1 MTRIGLEYGIEPKYA
16 AVNIIGSADLV
27 AAVTA
32 KKIQVLAFVGILG
45 GIDATF
51 KLQSGASTDLTG
63 IFQHSIIPAVG
74 TLTLTGQPLNTET
87 VVLDGKTYTFQ
98 DTLTDVDGNV
108 HISHVDA
115 SGSIDNLIAAIILGV
130 GAGTA
135 YADSMTVHPSVTAI
149 AGAGDTMAVTA
160 HVKGTSG
167 NSIASTETL
176 TNGSF
181 GGATLASGVD
191 GSIQSLMWPY
201 NPAGW
206 CETVAGE
213 KLNAVLAGVSPA
225 LDGMLTYAEVT

>member
-1 MTRIGLEYGIEPKYA
+1 MTTLGLEWEVKHA
-16 AVNIIGSADLV
+16 AVNIVGNADLV
-27 AAVTA
+27 AAVTG
-32 KKIQVLAFVGILG
+32 KKIRVLSFVGLLG

-51 KLQSGASTDLTG
+51 KLQSGASTNLTG
-63 IFQHSIIPAVG
+63 VFQHSIIPAVG
-74 TLTLTGQPLNTET
+74 TLTLTDQPAITNT

-98 DTLTDVDGNV
+98 AALTDVDGNV

-115 SGSIDNLIAAIILGV
+115 SGSLDNLIAAITLGA
-130 GAGTA
+130 GSGTA
-135 YADSMTVHPSVTAI
+135 YAASMTVHPSVTAV
-149 AGAGDTMAVTA
+149 AGAGITMIATA

-176 TNGSF
+176 GNGAW
-181 GGATLASGVD
+181 GAATLASGVD

-206 CETVAGE
+206 CETVAAE
-213 KLNAVLAGVSPA
+213 KLNAVLAGTSPM

>member
-1 MTRIGLEYGIEPKYA
+1 MPPPGFEWELKYA
-16 AVNIIGSADLV
+16 AVNTIGSADLV
-27 AAVTA
+27 AAITG
-32 KKIQVLAFVGILG
+32 KKIRLLSFVGLLG

-63 IFQHSIIPAVG
+63 VFQHSIIPAVG
-74 TLTLTGQPLNTET
+74 ILTLTGLPLNTET

-108 HISHVDA
+108 HIGA
-115 SGSIDNLIAAIILGV
+115 SASESIDFLIAAIMLGA

-135 YADSMTVHPSVTAI
+135 YADSMTVHPSVVAV
-149 AGAGDTMAVTA
+149 AGAGDTMDVTA

-176 TNGSF
+176 TNGAF
-181 GGATLASGVD
+181 GAATLGSGVD
-191 GSIQSLMWPY
+191 GSIQSLIWPY

-225 LDGMLTYAEVT
+225 LDGMLTYTEIV

>member
-1 MTRIGLEYGIEPKYA
+1 MPPPGFEWELKYA
-16 AVNIIGSADLV
+16 SVNIIGSADLV
-27 AAVTA
+27 AALTG
-32 KKIQVLAFVGILG
+32 KKIRVLSFVGLLG

-63 IFQHSIIPAVG
+63 VFQHSIIPAVG
-74 TLTLTGQPLNTET
+74 TLTLTDQPANTQT
-87 VVLDGKTYTFQ
+87 VVIGGKTYTFLAELV
-98 DTLTDVDGNV
+98 DADGNV
-108 HISHVDA
+108 HIGTDTA
-115 SGSIDNLIAAIILGV
+115 ESIDFLIAAITLGA

-149 AGAGDTMAVTA
+149 AGAGLTMAVTA

-167 NSIASTETL
+167 NLIATTETL
-176 TNGSF
+176 GNGAF
-181 GGATLASGVD
+181 GAATLENGVD
-191 GSIQSLMWPY
+191 GSIQSLIWPY

-225 LDGMLTYAEVT
+225 LDGMLTYTEIV

>member
-1 MTRIGLEYGIEPKYA
+1 MPPPGFEWELRYA

-27 AAVTA
+27 AAVTG
-32 KKIQVLAFVGILG
+32 KKIRVLSFVGLLG

-51 KLQSGASTDLTG
+51 KLQSGGSTDLTG
-63 IFQHSIIPAVG
+63 VFQHSIIPAVG

-87 VVLDGKTYTFQ
+87 VVLDAKTYTFQ
-98 DTLTDVDGNV
+98 TSLTDVDGNV
-108 HISHVDA
+108 LIGGTA
-115 SGSIDNLIAAIILGV
+115 SDSLDNLIAAIMLGA
-130 GAGTA
+130 GSGTA
-135 YADSMTVHPSVTAI
+135 YAASMTVHPSVTAI

-191 GSIQSLMWPY
+191 GSIQSLIWPY

-206 CETVAGE
+206 CETVAAE

-225 LDGMLTYAEVT
+225 LDGMLTYTEVT